1 MLNENKIK
9 MMTKMAI
16 YEKNQ
21 GRQMLKNAR
30 YYKGDYIALSVLKS
44 TIATTFAYIIVFLMY
59 ILCDVEKLVTDINSL
74 DYAAMGKKMALYYV
88 IMLVVFAVISGA
100 VSAYKYDRSRSG
112 MKKYF
117 SRLNKLERF
126 YNGQKNRK

>member
-1 MLNENKIK
+1 MLNENKVK

-16 YEKNQ
+16 YEKSQ
-21 GRQMLKNAR
+21 GRRMLKNAR

-44 TIATTFAYIIVFLMY
+44 TIATTFAYIIIVLMY
-59 ILCDVEKLVTDINSL
+59 VLCDIEQLVSDINTL
-74 DYAAMGKKMALYYV
+74 DYAVIGRRLAVYYI
-88 IMLVVFAVISGA
+88 IMLVLFAVISGA
-100 VSAYKYDRSRSG
+100 VSAYRYNHSRSG
-112 MKKYF
+112 LKKYF

>member
-1 MLNENKIK
+1 
-9 MMTKMAI
+9 
-16 YEKNQ
+16 
-21 GRQMLKNAR
+21 
-30 YYKGDYIALSVLKS
+30 
-44 TIATTFAYIIVFLMY
+44 
-59 ILCDVEKLVTDINSL
+59 
-74 DYAAMGKKMALYYV
+74 MALYYV

-126 YNGQKNRK
+126 YNGQKTESNGGPMMTFYWS

>member
-59 ILCDVEKLVTDINSL
+59 ILCDVENLSQILTVLI
-74 DYAAMGKKMALYYV
+74 MQPWERRWLY
-88 IMLVVFAVISGA
+88 IM
-100 VSAYKYDRSRSG
+100 
-112 MKKYF
+112 
-117 SRLNKLERF
+117 
-126 YNGQKNRK
+126 

>member
-1 MLNENKIK
+1 M
-9 MMTKMAI
+9 
-16 YEKNQ
+16 
-21 GRQMLKNAR
+21 
-30 YYKGDYIALSVLKS
+30 KS

-59 ILCDVEKLVTDINSL
+59 ILCDVEKLVADINSL

>member
-9 MMTKMAI
+9 MMAKMAI

-59 ILCDVEKLVTDINSL
+59 ILCDVENINSL

-100 VSAYKYDRSRSG
+100 VSAYKYDHSRSG

>member
-1 MLNENKIK
+1 
-9 MMTKMAI
+9 MTKMAI

-30 YYKGDYIALSVLKS
+30 YQKGD
-44 TIATTFAYIIVFLMY
+44 
-59 ILCDVEKLVTDINSL
+59 
-74 DYAAMGKKMALYYV
+74 YV

-100 VSAYKYDRSRSG
+100 VSAYKYDHSRSG